1 MAARGFGDFRVRIA
15 IPNASNF
22 MLPILDTPM
31 SDSSWADL
39 FIDTRG
45 KAKLFIA
52 KEKTLEEWKEMME
65 RLRLVIGII

>member
-1 MAARGFGDFRVRIA
+1 
-15 IPNASNF
+15 
-22 MLPILDTPM
+22 M